1 MGQYLPCL
9 CCKMPRLDYFIA
21 CLLMVLIPHRG
32 VAGDFPPD
40 LQRIMSR
47 GNIIVAMH
55 REDFPPLFMHDK
67 TGRFYGLDVSLAQD
81 IGKRLGVGVK
91 FNRRAE
97 TFDEVIDI
105 VARKEADVAISYLSR
120 TLERAKR
127 VRFTEPYLFLRLAL
141 WVNRLKAAQ
150 EGKGQDIM
158 KILKNKDEKIGVLG
172 GSSHI
177 GYMKEAFPKA
187 VMKQFKILDPD
198 MIEAL
203 LKGDLFAGFFDEL
216 DIMKIIREKPEV
228 SLHLQ
233 MVVLEGKK
241 DPIAMAISQ
250 DNVHLLSWLNLYLQ
264 TIKLDL
270 TADKVFNQYS
280 EIFSK

>member
-1 MGQYLPCL
+1 MIPSHLRISL
-9 CCKMPRLDYFIA
+9 LISLLIFLD
-21 CLLMVLIPHRG
+21 IPHSI
-32 VAGDFPPD
+32 AGDFPPD
-40 LQRIMSR
+40 LQRIMNR

-81 IGKRLGVGVK
+81 IGRHLGVGVK
-91 FNRRAE
+91 FNRKAE

-105 VARKEADVAISYLSR
+105 VARREADVAISYLSR

-127 VRFTEPYLFLRLAL
+127 VRFTEPYLILRQAWL
-141 WVNRLKAAQ
+141 VNRLKAAQ
-150 EGKGQDIM
+150 EKKGQDIIE
-158 KILKNKDEKIGVLG
+158 ILKNKDEKIGVLG

-177 GYMKEAFPKA
+177 GYVKEAFPKA

-198 MIEAL
+198 MIEAVH
-203 LKGDLFAGFFDEL
+203 KGDLLAAFFDEL
-216 DIMKIIREKPEV
+216 GIKKVIRERPEI

-233 MVVLEGKK
+233 MVVLEGKE
-241 DPIAMAISQ
+241 DPIAMAVLWDS
-250 DNVHLLSWLNLYLQ
+250 VHLLSWLNLYLQ

-270 TADKVFNQYS
+270 TADKVLNQYS
-280 EIFSK
+280 EILSK